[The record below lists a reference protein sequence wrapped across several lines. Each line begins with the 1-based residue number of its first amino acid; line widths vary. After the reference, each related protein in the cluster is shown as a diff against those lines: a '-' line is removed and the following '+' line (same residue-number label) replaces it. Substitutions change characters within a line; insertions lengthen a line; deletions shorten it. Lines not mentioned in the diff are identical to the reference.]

1 MRKYFEKKP
10 VLKKGKSPRRLLLF
24 TLLIIICL
32 LLLGAFVAIRYNDKK
47 AFFINTNNKTESLTD
62 RFRAKY
68 YLIVEEIQQEVE
80 KEQTSQQDYFIQ
92 PFKGPLDQVYKA
104 EEEAHAKS
112 CIYSKLHYIKCSPA
126 YIAKNLKDASFI
138 KFQIITS
145 RESIGGQLCTLA
157 SQEFQKSNKPY
168 RVFNKARQKKKD
180 GTFTNEQNEVSYCQ
194 QAILDFLAYI
204 KKEKERTS
212 DDQIITFDEWIRNI
226 KIKKLNKEYL
236 AEELVDIDLG
246 HFDVLLQ

>member
-68 YLIVEEIQQEVE
+68 YLTVEEIQQEVE

-168 RVFNKARQKKKD
+168 RVFNKARQKKKRWNLYQWAEWSVLLSA
-180 GTFTNEQNEVSYCQ
+180 GYTWFSCLY
-194 QAILDFLAYI
+194 
-204 KKEKERTS
+204 KERERAHFWRS
-212 DDQIITFDEWIRNI
+212 NHYFWWMN
-226 KIKKLNKEYL
+226 KKYQNKEV
-236 AEELVDIDLG
+236 E
-246 HFDVLLQ
+246 